1 MWQNK
6 NEVTDEATCAVAQ
19 YLLQENKS
27 VTFAYRGKKYR
38 LQVVPMEE
46 EGDEMTFREKLKL
59 EHPEK
64 VSPLFTGGCGGCPFN
79 YGYERKLA
87 CSGYNMTDAECTSCW
102 DREIPTDEPKAQE
115 EQERHDREINA
126 EIIRGYCQQ
135 HSFCGGCPANVAC
148 RSSLERWGS
157 PDYNIGKQLA
167 VLQAF
172 KDALP
177 PEENAEPP
185 APDKPSAKSNVERH
199 KGITEELNALY
210 ARKNADYGDSF
221 HLSYMDWGMPMA
233 AIRLGD
239 KYNRLVSL
247 VKNKGETQ
255 VKDES
260 LRDTLIDLA
269 NYAIMTV
276 MELDEESK
284 GAF

>member
-1 MWQNK
+1 
-6 NEVTDEATCAVAQ
+6 
-19 YLLQENKS
+19 
-27 VTFAYRGKKYR
+27 
-38 LQVVPMEE
+38 
-46 EGDEMTFREKLKL
+46 MTFREKLAQ

-64 VSPLFTGGCGGCPFN
+64 VSTAALGGCEGCPIT
-79 YGYERKLA
+79 YGYEDTSPEDGCWDTWNTPLHKNAR
-87 CSGYNMTDAECTSCW
+87 CTACW
-102 DREIPTDEPKAQE
+102 DREIPEERPMTQE
-115 EQERHDREINA
+115 EQEQHDREINA
-126 EIIRGYCQQ
+126 EIILGYCQQ
-135 HSFCGGCPANVAC
+135 YGGCIDCPADEIC
-148 RSSLERWGS
+148 TGLWDRS
-157 PDYNIGKQLA
+157 GKDSIKNQLA

-177 PEENAEPP
+177 HESAFLGCYSCKWDDTPCDACDGYSNWTPRGGRPPQEQAQKPVNASE
-185 APDKPSAKSNVERH
+185 AWDDPDSGEYRH
-199 KGITEELNALY
+199 KKIAEELTALY
-210 ARKNADYGDSF
+210 VRKNADYGDSF
-221 HLSYMDWGMPMA
+221 HRSFVDWGMPMA

-239 KYNRLVSL
+239 KYNRFVSL

>member
-1 MWQNK
+1 
-6 NEVTDEATCAVAQ
+6 
-19 YLLQENKS
+19 
-27 VTFAYRGKKYR
+27 
-38 LQVVPMEE
+38 
-46 EGDEMTFREKLKL
+46 MTFREKLAQ

-64 VSPLFTGGCGGCPFN
+64 VSPLFTGGCGGCPRN

-126 EIIRGYCQQ
+126 EIIRGYCNW
-135 HSFCGGCPANVAC
+135 HCTDDCPALAAC
-148 RSSLERWGS
+148 LEPGGPWG
-157 PDYNIGKQLA
+157 DLNYNLEKQLA